1 MSKSLLFDLKVLEF
15 KLKESLKLYEETK
28 IEENF
33 ELLKANIDEL
43 CSFIIKKENHLS
55 FFQTTE
61 NENIRT
67 YVVSIRDLLKYLA
80 SLKKKKLGRY

>member
-55 FFQTTE
+55 
-61 NENIRT
+61 
-67 YVVSIRDLLKYLA
+67 YY
-80 SLKKKKLGRY
+80 